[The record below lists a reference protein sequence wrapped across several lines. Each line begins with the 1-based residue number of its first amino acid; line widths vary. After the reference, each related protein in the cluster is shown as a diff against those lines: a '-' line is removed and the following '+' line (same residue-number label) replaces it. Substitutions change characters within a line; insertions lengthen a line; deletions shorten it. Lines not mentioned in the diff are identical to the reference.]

1 MIKKTPDIKNI
12 LVRAPNWIG
21 DIMMSTPAIHA
32 LRESFPNS
40 SVSVLIKKGL
50 APLLEGNGDI
60 DEIISF
66 SPEGLSPL
74 SRISF
79 YHDLKERDFD
89 LAVLF
94 TNSFDSAFAA
104 WLAGA
109 KIRLGYRKDMRGL
122 LLTHPIPLPKRE
134 SPRMHQ
140 SKFYTDLVAKI
151 GQGQP
156 ANRLF
161 FHLPEEAAAEAD
173 RIWKERGLSKS
184 FVVGFGIGAA
194 FGSAK
199 RWPLER
205 YSELANRIV
214 RKLGGKV
221 IIFGGSG
228 DRGDAENILSG
239 CPAGVISL
247 AGEISLKTLGA
258 LLKRCDLY
266 ITNDSGPMHIAAA
279 VGTPIVAIFG
289 PTDPSESAP
298 ISGSYTIVRK
308 EADCS
313 PCWKRECPTDHRCM
327 EEINVD
333 DLFSPVSEYYQAKI
347 GDTNVK

>member
-1 MIKKTPDIKNI
+1 MIIDGDSIKNI
-12 LVRAPNWIG
+12 LVREPNWIG

-40 SVSVLIKKGL
+40 RISVLIKKGL

-79 YHDLKERDFD
+79 YRDLKERDFD
-89 LAVLF
+89 LALLF
-94 TNSFDSAFAA
+94 TNSFESALAA

-109 KIRLGYRKDMRGL
+109 KIRLGYRKDMRNL
-122 LLTHPIPLPKRE
+122 LLTHPVPLPKRE

-140 SKFYTDLVAKI
+140 SKFYTDLVAEA
-151 GQGQP
+151 GPGQP
-156 ANRLF
+156 ADRLF
-161 FHLPEEAAAEAD
+161 FHVPEEAAIEAEK
-173 RIWKERGLSKS
+173 IWQENGLTGSS
-184 FVVGFGIGAA
+184 FVVGFGVGAA
-194 FGSAK
+194 FGNAK

-214 RKLGGKV
+214 RELEGKV

-247 AGEISLKTLGA
+247 AGGVSLKTLGA

-266 ITNDSGPMHIAAA
+266 VTNDSGPMHIAAA

-289 PTDPSESAP
+289 STDPSESAP
-298 ISGSYTIVRK
+298 LSDLYTIVRK

-313 PCWKRECPTDHRCM
+313 PCWKRECPT
-327 EEINVD
+327 
-333 DLFSPVSEYYQAKI
+333 
-347 GDTNVK
+347 